1 MAGQIVAAVG
11 VDTVQTAGAYAGLAA
26 VVGLGVLSLL
36 YFSQAREVK
45 RLREW
50 AGRAPERAMELEQRV
65 QADAQRRVV
74 AQPLAPATVA
84 AQNDAARQAA
94 AAAELYAKLPPPPP
108 PPAPLIGPP
117 GQLARPA
124 TPAATATPAPA
135 AGATVPALES
145 VPTETPVPTPTPT
158 PAPGS
163 PAKPALPGA
172 APAASAGA
180 GAASP
185 AATTSS
191 PTTAAAAA
199 AAAARQAAASS
210 RAASPSTSS
219 NGAGQD
225 THESDAA
232 RPSPLP
238 DLPQAPASDG
248 DEYVGFS
255 AVRIAAIVGGA
266 VVVVLIAVVLMISL
280 TGDDPKPMPNDFG
293 TSTPAP
299 ASSSDTS
306 AGPFPA
312 TSPNGSPARVDRK
325 AIKIAVLNGTRQ
337 TGLARGVADK
347 LGESGFTIGTVGNN
361 TDQQVPQTIVSYSP
375 GNERAAQT
383 VAELIKVDR
392 SSVQAIDANTSAAA
406 DADVVVTVG
415 TNQIG

>member
-1 MAGQIVAAVG
+1 MTGVQIVAAVG
-11 VDTVQTAGAYAGLAA
+11 AKTVETVGSYAGFAA

-50 AGRAPERAMELEQRV
+50 AGRAPERALELEQRV

-74 AQPLAPATVA
+74 AEPLAPASAA
-84 AQNDAARQAA
+84 AQTAAARQTA

-124 TPAATATPAPA
+124 TPAATASPASAAGVTAPA
-135 AGATVPALES
+135 VGSA
-145 VPTETPVPTPTPT
+145 PTATPTPT

-163 PAKPALPGA
+163 PAPAVLPGA
-172 APAASAGA
+172 TA
-180 GAASP
+180 GAAGSAPSP
-185 AATTSS
+185 SASAPTSS
-191 PTTAAAAA
+191 PTTVAAAA
-199 AAAARQAAASS
+199 AAAARQAATSS
-210 RAASPSTSS
+210 RAVSPPPTS
-219 NGAGQD
+219 NGAGQE
-225 THESDAA
+225 THESEAA

-238 DLPQAPASDG
+238 VLPEAPASG
-248 DEYVGFS
+248 SDEDRGFS
-255 AVRIAAIVGGA
+255 VVRIVAIVGGA
-266 VVVVLIAVVLMISL
+266 VAVVLIAVVLMISL
-280 TGDDPKPMPNDFG
+280 TGDDPKPTPNDFG
-293 TSTPAP
+293 TSTPAAATP
-299 ASSSDTS
+299 SDTS
-306 AGPFPA
+306 AGPSSTP
-312 TSPNGSPARVDRK
+312 SPNGSTARVDRK
-325 AIKIAVLNGTRQ
+325 SIKIAVLNGTRQ

-361 TDQQVPQTIVSYSP
+361 TDQQVPQTTVSYSP

-392 SSVQAIDANTSAAA
+392 SSVQSIDANTSVAT

>member
-1 MAGQIVAAVG
+1 MIGVQIVAAVG
-11 VDTVQTAGAYAGLAA
+11 AKTVETVGSYAGFAA

-50 AGRAPERAMELEQRV
+50 AGRAPERALELEQRV

-74 AQPLAPATVA
+74 AEPLAPPSAA
-84 AQNDAARQAA
+84 AQTAAAARQTA

-124 TPAATATPAPA
+124 TPAATASPATAAGVTAPA
-135 AGATVPALES
+135 VGSA
-145 VPTETPVPTPTPT
+145 PTATPTPT

-163 PAKPALPGA
+163 PAPAVLPGA
-172 APAASAGA
+172 TA
-180 GAASP
+180 GAAGSAPSP
-185 AATTSS
+185 SASAPTSS
-191 PTTAAAAA
+191 PATAAAAA

-210 RAASPSTSS
+210 RAVSPPPTS
-219 NGAGQD
+219 NGAGQE

-238 DLPQAPASDG
+238 VLPEAPASG
-248 DEYVGFS
+248 SDEGRGFS
-255 AVRIAAIVGGA
+255 VVRIVAIVGGA
-266 VVVVLIAVVLMISL
+266 VAVVLIAVVLMISL
-280 TGDDPKPMPNDFG
+280 TGDDPKPTPNDFG
-293 TSTPAP
+293 TSTPAAATP
-299 ASSSDTS
+299 SDTS
-306 AGPFPA
+306 AGPSSTP
-312 TSPNGSPARVDRK
+312 SSNGSTARVDRK
-325 AIKIAVLNGTRQ
+325 SIKIAVLNGTRQ

-361 TDQQVPQTIVSYSP
+361 TDQQVPQTTVSYSP

-392 SSVQAIDANTSAAA
+392 SSVQSIDANTSVAT

>member
-1 MAGQIVAAVG
+1 
-11 VDTVQTAGAYAGLAA
+11 
-26 VVGLGVLSLL
+26 
-36 YFSQAREVK
+36 
-45 RLREW
+45 
-50 AGRAPERAMELEQRV
+50 
-65 QADAQRRVV
+65 
-74 AQPLAPATVA
+74 
-84 AQNDAARQAA
+84 
-94 AAAELYAKLPPPPP
+94 
-108 PPAPLIGPP
+108 
-117 GQLARPA
+117 
-124 TPAATATPAPA
+124 
-135 AGATVPALES
+135 
-145 VPTETPVPTPTPT
+145 
-158 PAPGS
+158 
-163 PAKPALPGA
+163 
-172 APAASAGA
+172 
-180 GAASP
+180 
-185 AATTSS
+185 
-191 PTTAAAAA
+191 
-199 AAAARQAAASS
+199 
-210 RAASPSTSS
+210 
-219 NGAGQD
+219 
-225 THESDAA
+225 
-232 RPSPLP
+232 
-238 DLPQAPASDG
+238 
-248 DEYVGFS
+248 
-255 AVRIAAIVGGA
+255 
-266 VVVVLIAVVLMISL
+266 VVLIAVVLMISL